1 MRKTFLFVVAALL
14 ACGAARAQAPARMI
28 SGFPPGGGVDILA
41 RIFAEKW
48 SEAIGRPAVVENRT
62 GAGGVV
68 GMEAVKAA
76 APDGNTLIV
85 APDSNFSSY
94 PHTVAKP
101 AYDPIADFTAIALA
115 GKYAFALC
123 VSSTVPVNDLAQF
136 IAWAKANPKSAS
148 YGSSGAGSLL
158 QFYGVLISETVGA
171 PMTHVPYRGV
181 GPAINDV
188 AAGQL
193 AAAVLPLGTIL
204 PQVNA
209 GRARVLAHSGSVRSP
224 AVPNVPTFKEL
235 GYPTLE
241 APGWFAIFGP
251 ARMRPEVVNRL
262 NDMFN
267 SALRTPS
274 VRERLVKLDLDI
286 QEMTPAELAA
296 MVKADTERWGRVVK
310 SSGWQPE

>member
-1 MRKTFLFVVAALL
+1 MKKCSWFIAAALF
-14 ACGAARAQAPARMI
+14 CGAAQAQAPARMI

-62 GAGGVV
+62 GAGGAV
-68 GMEAVKAA
+68 GMEALKAA

-101 AYDPIADFTAIALA
+101 AYDPIADFTGIALA

-123 VSSTVPVNDLAQF
+123 VSATVPANDLAQF

-158 QFYGVLISETVGA
+158 QFYGLLISETVGA
-171 PMTHVPYRGV
+171 PLTHVPYRGV

-188 AAGQL
+188 AAGQI

-204 PQVNA
+204 PQVKA
-209 GRARVLAHSGSVRSP
+209 GKARIVAHSGAARSP

-235 GYPTLE
+235 GYPNLE
-241 APGWFAIFGP
+241 QAGWFAIFGP
-251 ARMRPEVVNRL
+251 ARMRPEVIARL
-262 NDMFN
+262 NDTFN
-267 SALRTPS
+267 SALRNES
-274 VRERLVKLDLDI
+274 VKDRLIKLDLEI

-296 MVKADTERWGRVVK
+296 MVRSDLERWGKVVK
-310 SSGWQPE
+310 ASGWQPE